1 MPPGLSVSATWSSKS
16 CASSARAARTRSRH
30 IPPRA
35 IGASSAR
42 STAATESRSS
52 DRCRR
57 TRSRWTARSA
67 AVSTRPRSNPCAS
80 SWPAGAR
87 GGMAAFGWTFMAR
100 PPCPP
105 WSRRSVRLVQS
116 PAAHDS
122 RSDTPWGIIT
132 GMEHIIIGG
141 VAGGMSAATR
151 LRRLDEDAHITVIER
166 RGSLLLQ
173 TPASLGRRFGLDVRV
188 GTEAVQIDRERRVVV
203 VRELATET
211 VSELPYDDVLLSPG
225 ARPVRP
231 PIPGIER
238 ALSLRDIEDTDALV
252 AASTPART
260 AAIIGGGFIGLE
272 LAENLTRRGIAV
284 TVVET
289 ADQVMTP
296 LDPEMV
302 APVHDHL
309 RASGVVVRLGASV
322 TAVGPDTVTL
332 ATGEH
337 VPADLVVSAVGV
349 RPDTRLADDAGL
361 ETGRLGGILVD
372 SGFRTSDPR
381 ILAVGDAVEKR
392 DAVDGGQVLV
402 PLANTANRQGRMA
415 ADVMAGL
422 PAHDRPVLG
431 TAIVGIFGLQV
442 ATTGWSEKR
451 LVAAGRPHRV
461 IHTHPAA
468 HATYYPGA
476 EGMSLKL
483 LVDRDTD
490 AILGA
495 QGVGRDGV
503 DKRIDV
509 IATAMTGGLTA
520 SALADLELAYAPQF
534 ASAKDPVNMLGYI
547 ADNLRTGVS
556 RSIQWHELADA
567 VADGAVLVDV
577 RTQ

>member
-1 MPPGLSVSATWSSKS
+1 M
-16 CASSARAARTRSRH
+16 
-30 IPPRA
+30 
-35 IGASSAR
+35 
-42 STAATESRSS
+42 
-52 DRCRR
+52 D
-57 TRSRWTARSA
+57 
-67 AVSTRPRSNPCAS
+67 
-80 SWPAGAR
+80 
-87 GGMAAFGWTFMAR
+87 
-100 PPCPP
+100 
-105 WSRRSVRLVQS
+105 
-116 PAAHDS
+116 
-122 RSDTPWGIIT
+122 
-132 GMEHIIIGG
+132 HIIIGG

-151 LRRLDEDAHITVIER
+151 LRRLDEDAHITVVERSGHVSFANCGLPYHVGGVIEDR
-166 RGSLLLQ
+166 ESLLLQ

-188 GTEAVQIDRERRVVV
+188 GTEAVRIDRERQVVV
-203 VRELATET
+203 VRELATGTE
-211 VSELPYDDVLLSPG
+211 SELPYDHVLLSPG

-252 AASTPART
+252 AASAPART

-284 TVVET
+284 TVVEA

-302 APVHDHL
+302 APVQDHL
-309 RASGVVVRLGASV
+309 RASGVTLRLGTSV
-322 TAVGPDTVTL
+322 TAIGPDTVTL
-332 ATGEH
+332 SSGEQ
-337 VPADLVVSAVGV
+337 VGADLVVAAVGV
-349 RPDTRLADDAGL
+349 RPDTRLAADAGL
-361 ETGRLGGILVD
+361 ATGHLGGILVD
-372 SGFRTSDPR
+372 SRFRTSDPR

-392 DAVDGGQVLV
+392 DALDGEQVLV

-422 PAHDRPVLG
+422 TAHDRPVLG
-431 TAIVGIFGLQV
+431 TAIVGVFGLQV

-461 IHTHPAA
+461 VHTHPAS

-547 ADNLRTGVS
+547 ADNLRTGVA

-567 VADGAVLVDV
+567 VAAGAVLVDV
-577 RTQ
+577 RTQAEHEAGAIPGSLLLPVDELRQRLDEVPAGRVVVHCAVGQRGHTAAQVLTHAGRDVRNLDGGYRTWLAGTSTREPALTH